1 MNFIGGCFQLGRTFL
16 HKGFPMAD
24 GYFAEPVIRFESGFL
39 PQCMM
44 PRGVV
49 PKMRG
54 RSARLPSSLV
64 VILHIC
70 RNIGGPLSFGQCDLY
85 LFYCAR
91 GGVMAECLIDR
102 WLALARLP
110 LPCPAP

>member
-1 MNFIGGCFQLGRTFL
+1 MNFIGGRFQLGCTFL

-24 GYFAEPVIRFESGFL
+24 GYFSEPVIRFESGFF

-70 RNIGGPLSFGQCDLY
+70 RKSCRPLSFGNVIPK
-85 LFYCAR
+85 A
-91 GGVMAECLIDR
+91 
-102 WLALARLP
+102 
-110 LPCPAP
+110 